1 MKRDRLFTG
10 LFLLG
15 IGILFLLNNFNV
27 INFHWGNILS
37 LWPIFLIISG
47 VNIVFPHYTSSS
59 ATAVKVLVFLA
70 LFSLVV
76 YRGVMP
82 QDNRFWNRNLT
93 GHNFFNDQNNK
104 DNDDDNNDDSDD
116 DADNK
121 SVVKMESSSTYS
133 EPYTPQVKVV
143 NLNIRGG
150 GVTYVLQDTTRELF
164 NASTQEMGGRFVFS
178 TTASDSGK
186 VINFSTKNSNHS
198 MNWDS
203 DNGNKANIKLNPNPE
218 WNVDIAAGASKLD
231 LDFSKF
237 KIRNLHVKGGAA
249 SMDFKL
255 GQPTASNTTVDVA
268 TGVSEVSISVPE
280 GAACQINSK
289 TGLSSK
295 NFEGFQSKN
304 DGQYETAGFAAAPK
318 KIYLNLKGGISDFS
332 VKRY

>member
-10 LFLLG
+10 MFLLG

-27 INFHWGNILS
+27 INFHWSNILS

-47 VNIVFPHYTSSS
+47 VNIVFPHYNSSG

-70 LFSLVV
+70 LFALVV

-82 QDNRFWNRNLT
+82 ADNHFWNRNFN
-93 GHNFFNDQNNK
+93 GHTFFNDHNH
-104 DNDDDNNDDSDD
+104 NDDDSDD
-116 DADNK
+116 DNSDDNDDNSK
-121 SVVKMESSSTYS
+121 NVVKMESSSTYS
-133 EPYTPQVKVV
+133 EPYTPEVKVA

-150 GVTYVLQDTTRELF
+150 GVTYVLQDTTKDLF
-164 NASTQEMGGRFVFS
+164 NASTQEMSGRFLFS

-186 VINFSTKNSNHS
+186 VINFTTKNSNHS
-198 MNWDS
+198 IDWDS
-203 DNGNKANIKLNPNPE
+203 DNGNKASIKLNPNPE

-255 GQPTASNTTVDVA
+255 GQPVASNTTVDVA
-268 TGVSEVSISVPE
+268 TGVSEVNISVPE

-295 NFEGFQSKN
+295 NYEGFQSKT
-304 DGQYETAGFAAAPK
+304 DGQYQTAGFDSAPK

>member
-10 LFLLG
+10 MFLLG
-15 IGILFLLNNFNV
+15 IGILFLLNNFN
-27 INFHWGNILS
+27 IISFHWGNLLG
-37 LWPIFLIISG
+37 LWPILLIISG
-47 VNIVFPHYTSSS
+47 VNIVFPHYNSNG
-59 ATAVKVLVFLA
+59 AAAVKVLVFLA

-82 QDNRFWNRNLT
+82 PDNHFWNRNFN
-93 GHNFFNDQNNK
+93 GHTFFNDQNN
-104 DNDDDNNDDSDD
+104 DDEDGS
-116 DADNK
+116 DNK
-121 SVVKMESSSTYS
+121 NVVKTESSGTYN
-133 EPYTPQVKVV
+133 EPYTPQVKVA

-150 GVTYVLQDTTRELF
+150 GVTYVLQDTTNDLF
-164 NASTQEMGGRFVFS
+164 SASTQEMGGRFLFS

-186 VINFSTKNSNHS
+186 TINFNTKNNSHS
-198 MNWDS
+198 MNWDT
-203 DNGNKANIKLNPNPE
+203 DNGNKASIKLNPNPE
-218 WNVDIAAGASKLD
+218 WNVDISAGASKLD
-231 LDFSKF
+231 MDFSKF
-237 KIRNLHVKGGAA
+237 KIRNLRVKGGAA

-255 GQPTASNTTVDVA
+255 GQPTAGNTTVEVA

-280 GAACQINSK
+280 NAACQINSK

-304 DGQYETAGFAAAPK
+304 DGQYQTAGFDAAPK

>member
-47 VNIVFPHYTSSS
+47 VNIIFPHYNSNG

-82 QDNRFWNRNLT
+82 SDNRFWNRNFT
-93 GHNFFNDQNNK
+93 AHNFFH
-104 DNDDDNNDDSDD
+104 DNNNDDSDD
-116 DADNK
+116 ENDSKD
-121 SVVKMESSSTYS
+121 VVKMESSSTYN
-133 EPYTPQVKVV
+133 EPYTPQVKVA

-150 GVTYVLQDTTRELF
+150 GVTYILQDTTTDLF
-164 NASTQEMGGRFVFS
+164 NASTHEMSGRFLFN

-186 VINFSTKNSNHS
+186 TINFNNSNSGHS
-198 MNWDS
+198 MNWDT
-203 DNGNKANIKLNPNPE
+203 DKGNQATIKLNSNPE
-218 WNVDIAAGASKLD
+218 WNVDVAAGASKLD
-231 LDFSKF
+231 LDFTKF

-249 SMDFKL
+249 SMNLKL
-255 GQPTASNTTVDVA
+255 GHPVASNMVVDIS
-268 TGVSEVSISVPE
+268 TGVSEVNISVPTSV
-280 GAACQINSK
+280 ACHINSK

-295 NFEGFQSKN
+295 NFNGFQSKSE
-304 DGQYETAGFAAAPK
+304 GQYETAGFAAAPR
-318 KIYLNLKGGISDFS
+318 KIYLNLKGGISDFT